1 MDDSAPLPRY
11 LHGYSPEEQA
21 RLVEQAEY
29 WRERLIL
36 PDLPYAAGERLLD
49 VGCGAGAVIGVIASA
64 FPGLHLAGVD
74 REPKQVEAATA
85 HLAALGVPSADLRVG
100 DANRLPWPD
109 RHFDHAYL
117 MWFVEHVQGIE
128 PILRE
133 IRRVLKPGGTITIN
147 ETEYESY
154 HVWPENA
161 DWEYLEEAMFR
172 HFQAHGEAHAGRRL
186 GPLLVEAGFSA
197 VTNRLVGAH
206 FFVGSGDDSLARH
219 TRYTADYIEPA
230 IPEFIAMG
238 YDEARL
244 RRGLSHLLSIHN
256 DPHSWSTGPG
266 EERRRPQPP
275 TPKEGGHGAKPDC
288 DGEVLGIP
296 IPWGVIPMDPDAQ
309 DCAGGGRCT
318 GYSWQSS
325 WRWRCRYLDSKTGRR
340 TRVPSRN

>member
-36 PDLPYAAGERLLD
+36 PDLPYRAGERLLD
-49 VGCGAGAVIGVIASA
+49 VGCGAGAVLGVIASA
-64 FPGLHLAGVD
+64 FPGLNLAGID
-74 REPKQVEAATA
+74 REPKQIEAATA
-85 HLAALGVPSADLRVG
+85 HLAALGVPAADLRVG

-117 MWFVEHVQGIE
+117 MWFVEHVRGIE

-133 IRRVLKPGGTITIN
+133 IRRVLKAGGTITIN

-219 TRYTADYIEPA
+219 THYTADYIEPA
-230 IPEFIAMG
+230 IPEFVAMG

-244 RRGLSHLLSIHN
+244 RRGLFHLLSIHD
-256 DPHSWSTGPG
+256 DPH
-266 EERRRPQPP
+266 
-275 TPKEGGHGAKPDC
+275 GAFTQL
-288 DGEVLGIP
+288 VYR
-296 IPWGVIPMDPDAQ
+296 AR
-309 DCAGGGRCT
+309 GRA
-318 GYSWQSS
+318 
-325 WRWRCRYLDSKTGRR
+325 
-340 TRVPSRN
+340 

>member
-1 MDDSAPLPRY
+1 MDDSAPPPRY

-36 PDLPYAAGERLLD
+36 PDLPYRAGERLLD
-49 VGCGAGAVIGVIASA
+49 VGCGAGAVLGVIASA
-64 FPGLHLAGVD
+64 FPGLNLAGID
-74 REPKQVEAATA
+74 REPKQIEAATA
-85 HLAALGVPSADLRVG
+85 HLGALGVPSADLRVG

-172 HFQAHGEAHAGRRL
+172 HFQAPGEAHAGQDGAGRAQAPVQQADRGACAERIAAEIEIDDPQMLDQRFNIERQHVGGIGRGVVRRR
-186 GPLLVEAGFSA
+186 A
-197 VTNRLVGAH
+197 VTMGAEIGH
-206 FFVGSGDDSLARH
+206 DDLKAGTGNLGRRAEFAPVHRAGTEQPVQQDDRAASTKAVPGDAR
-219 TRYTADYIEPA
+219 AIEGQE
-230 IPEFIAMG
+230 II
-238 YDEARL
+238 
-244 RRGLSHLLSIHN
+244 
-256 DPHSWSTGPG
+256 
-266 EERRRPQPP
+266 
-275 TPKEGGHGAKPDC
+275 
-288 DGEVLGIP
+288 
-296 IPWGVIPMDPDAQ
+296 AQ
-309 DCAGGGRCT
+309 DGHHAAFSNR
-318 GYSWQSS
+318 
-325 WRWRCRYLDSKTGRR
+325 
-340 TRVPSRN
+340 PA

>member
-1 MDDSAPLPRY
+1 MNDPAADRY

-49 VGCGAGAVIGVIASA
+49 VGCGAGAVLGVIASA
-64 FPGLHLAGVD
+64 FPGLNLAGID
-74 REPKQVEAATA
+74 REPKQIEAATA
-85 HLAALGVPSADLRVG
+85 HLAALGLPSADLRVG

-161 DWEYLEEAMFR
+161 DWEYLEEA
-172 HFQAHGEAHAGRRL
+172 
-186 GPLLVEAGFSA
+186 
-197 VTNRLVGAH
+197 
-206 FFVGSGDDSLARH
+206 
-219 TRYTADYIEPA
+219 
-230 IPEFIAMG
+230 
-238 YDEARL
+238 
-244 RRGLSHLLSIHN
+244 
-256 DPHSWSTGPG
+256 
-266 EERRRPQPP
+266 
-275 TPKEGGHGAKPDC
+275 
-288 DGEVLGIP
+288 
-296 IPWGVIPMDPDAQ
+296 
-309 DCAGGGRCT
+309 
-318 GYSWQSS
+318 
-325 WRWRCRYLDSKTGRR
+325 
-340 TRVPSRN
+340 